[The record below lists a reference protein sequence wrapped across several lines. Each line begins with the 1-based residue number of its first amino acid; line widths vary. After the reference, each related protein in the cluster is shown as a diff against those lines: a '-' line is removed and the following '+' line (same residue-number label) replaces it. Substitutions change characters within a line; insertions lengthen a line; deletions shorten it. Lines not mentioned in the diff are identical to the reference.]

1 MYINSPPKLFL
12 SFLISFR
19 MRDENLKKRGIDPN
33 DNESQIKAIEDR
45 GKEILE
51 EYKRNKKSDRI
62 ISNQEAEDIL
72 EPVKNSLVD
81 LGVGLGKNI
90 LRLWSVI
97 RKNKTKNTC
106 STLFTRFHHSS
117 IQILSMVL
125 KKSSVVQPCAPTKV
139 ARLIIQ
145 N

>member
-1 MYINSPPKLFL
+1 MHVNSPPKLFL
-12 SFLISFR
+12 SFPISFR

-51 EYKRNKKSDRI
+51 EYKRNKKSDM

-81 LGVGLGKNI
+81 LGVGLGK
-90 LRLWSVI
+90 
-97 RKNKTKNTC
+97 
-106 STLFTRFHHSS
+106 TL
-117 IQILSMVL
+117 L
-125 KKSSVVQPCAPTKV
+125 
-139 ARLIIQ
+139 
-145 N
+145 

>member
-1 MYINSPPKLFL
+1 
-12 SFLISFR
+12 

-51 EYKRNKKSDRI
+51 EYKRSKKSDRV

-81 LGVGLGKNI
+81 LGVGLGKNL
-90 LRLWSVI
+90 LRLWLAI
-97 RKNKTKNTC
+97 RRKMNVEYWKH
-106 STLFTRFHHSS
+106 FIF
-117 IQILSMVL
+117 IF
-125 KKSSVVQPCAPTKV
+125 
-139 ARLIIQ
+139 
-145 N
+145 

>member
-1 MYINSPPKLFL
+1 
-12 SFLISFR
+12 

-51 EYKRNKKSDRI
+51 EYKRTKKSDMI
-62 ISNQEAEDIL
+62 TNQEAEDIL

-81 LGVGLGKNI
+81 LGVGLGKNL
-90 LRLWSVI
+90 LRLWLAIKLKINVECWLHFVYS
-97 RKNKTKNTC
+97 
-106 STLFTRFHHSS
+106 L

-125 KKSSVVQPCAPTKV
+125 KKSSVGQACAPTKG
-139 ARLIIQ
+139 ARLIMQ
-145 N
+145 S

>member
-1 MYINSPPKLFL
+1 
-12 SFLISFR
+12 

-51 EYKRNKKSDRI
+51 EYKRNKKSDM

-81 LGVGLGKNI
+81 LGVGLGKNL
-90 LRLWSVI
+90 LRLWLAIISIKINVEYWLHF
-97 RKNKTKNTC
+97 
-106 STLFTRFHHSS
+106 SHSL

-125 KKSSVVQPCAPTKV
+125 KKSSVGQACAPTKG

>member
-1 MYINSPPKLFL
+1 
-12 SFLISFR
+12 

-51 EYKRNKKSDRI
+51 EYKRSKKSDRV

-81 LGVGLGKNI
+81 LGVGLGKNL
-90 LRLWSVI
+90 LRLWLAI
-97 RKNKTKNTC
+97 KR
-106 STLFTRFHHSS
+106 
-117 IQILSMVL
+117 
-125 KKSSVVQPCAPTKV
+125 
-139 ARLIIQ
+139 IITDLYL
-145 N
+145 

>member
-1 MYINSPPKLFL
+1 
-12 SFLISFR
+12 

-90 LRLWSVI
+90 PGL
-97 RKNKTKNTC
+97 
-106 STLFTRFHHSS
+106 
-117 IQILSMVL
+117 
-125 KKSSVVQPCAPTKV
+125 
-139 ARLIIQ
+139 
-145 N
+145 

>member
-1 MYINSPPKLFL
+1 
-12 SFLISFR
+12 

-51 EYKRNKKSDRI
+51 EYKRSKKSNRI

-90 LRLWSVI
+90 L
-97 RKNKTKNTC
+97 
-106 STLFTRFHHSS
+106 
-117 IQILSMVL
+117 
-125 KKSSVVQPCAPTKV
+125 
-139 ARLIIQ
+139 
-145 N
+145 

>member
-1 MYINSPPKLFL
+1 
-12 SFLISFR
+12 

-90 LRLWSVI
+90 L
-97 RKNKTKNTC
+97 
-106 STLFTRFHHSS
+106 
-117 IQILSMVL
+117 
-125 KKSSVVQPCAPTKV
+125 
-139 ARLIIQ
+139 
-145 N
+145 

>member
-1 MYINSPPKLFL
+1 
-12 SFLISFR
+12 

-51 EYKRNKKSDRI
+51 EYKRSKKSDRV

-90 LRLWSVI
+90 PRL
-97 RKNKTKNTC
+97 
-106 STLFTRFHHSS
+106 
-117 IQILSMVL
+117 
-125 KKSSVVQPCAPTKV
+125 
-139 ARLIIQ
+139 
-145 N
+145 

>member
-1 MYINSPPKLFL
+1 MDKIHVIHDLNYFL
-12 SFLISFR
+12 SFFISFR

-51 EYKRNKKSDRI
+51 EYKRNKKSDM

-81 LGVGLGKNI
+81 LGVGLGKNL
-90 LRLWSVI
+90 LRLWLAIKLKINVEYW
-97 RKNKTKNTC
+97 
-106 STLFTRFHHSS
+106 LHFFHSL

-125 KKSSVVQPCAPTKV
+125 K
-139 ARLIIQ
+139 
-145 N
+145 

>member
-1 MYINSPPKLFL
+1 
-12 SFLISFR
+12 

-51 EYKRNKKSDRI
+51 EYKRNKKSDK

-81 LGVGLGKNI
+81 LGVGLGKNL
-90 LRLWSVI
+90 LRLWLAI
-97 RKNKTKNTC
+97 RRI
-106 STLFTRFHHSS
+106 RFVSIKINVEYWLHFSHSL

-125 KKSSVVQPCAPTKV
+125 KKSSVGQACAPTRG

>member
-1 MYINSPPKLFL
+1 
-12 SFLISFR
+12 

-51 EYKRNKKSDRI
+51 EYKRNKKSDM

-81 LGVGLGKNI
+81 LGVGLGKNL
-90 LRLWSVI
+90 LRLWLAIKRMKLKIHVVH
-97 RKNKTKNTC
+97 C
-106 STLFTRFHHSS
+106 LHFFT
-117 IQILSMVL
+117 
-125 KKSSVVQPCAPTKV
+125 
-139 ARLIIQ
+139 II
-145 N
+145 

>member
-1 MYINSPPKLFL
+1 
-12 SFLISFR
+12 

-51 EYKRNKKSDRI
+51 EYKRTKKSDM

-81 LGVGLGKNI
+81 LGVGLGKNL
-90 LRLWSVI
+90 LRLWLAI
-97 RKNKTKNTC
+97 RRMVKLKINVEC
-106 STLFTRFHHSS
+106 WLHFVYFL

-125 KKSSVVQPCAPTKV
+125 KKSSVGQACAPTKG
-139 ARLIIQ
+139 ARLIMQ

>member
-1 MYINSPPKLFL
+1 
-12 SFLISFR
+12 

-90 LRLWSVI
+90 LRLRLAI
-97 RKNKTKNTC
+97 RRNYLN
-106 STLFTRFHHSS
+106 
-117 IQILSMVL
+117 L
-125 KKSSVVQPCAPTKV
+125 KKHVVHFLHFLTI
-139 ARLIIQ
+139 L
-145 N
+145 

>member
-1 MYINSPPKLFL
+1 MRVNSPPKLFL

-90 LRLWSVI
+90 LRLRLAI
-97 RKNKTKNTC
+97 RRNN
-106 STLFTRFHHSS
+106 
-117 IQILSMVL
+117 M
-125 KKSSVVQPCAPTKV
+125 
-139 ARLIIQ
+139 
-145 N
+145 

>member
-1 MYINSPPKLFL
+1 
-12 SFLISFR
+12 

-90 LRLWSVI
+90 PRL
-97 RKNKTKNTC
+97 
-106 STLFTRFHHSS
+106 
-117 IQILSMVL
+117 
-125 KKSSVVQPCAPTKV
+125 
-139 ARLIIQ
+139 
-145 N
+145 

>member
-1 MYINSPPKLFL
+1 
-12 SFLISFR
+12 

-51 EYKRNKKSDRI
+51 EYKRNKKSDM

-81 LGVGLGKNI
+81 LGVGLGKTL
-90 LRLWSVI
+90 LRLWLAI
-97 RKNKTKNTC
+97 R
-106 STLFTRFHHSS
+106 R
-117 IQILSMVL
+117 
-125 KKSSVVQPCAPTKV
+125 KV
-139 ARLIIQ
+139 KMNIEYWKHFIFIF
-145 N
+145 

>member
-1 MYINSPPKLFL
+1 
-12 SFLISFR
+12 

-97 RKNKTKNTC
+97 RKNKTKNEC
-106 STLFTRFHHSS
+106 RILFTHFA
-117 IQILSMVL
+117 IL
-125 KKSSVVQPCAPTKV
+125 
-139 ARLIIQ
+139 
-145 N
+145 

>member
-1 MYINSPPKLFL
+1 MDKIHVIHDLNYFL
-12 SFLISFR
+12 SFFISFR

-51 EYKRNKKSDRI
+51 EYKRNKKSDM

-81 LGVGLGKNI
+81 LGVGLGKNL
-90 LRLWSVI
+90 LRLWLAIKLKINVEYWLHFS
-97 RKNKTKNTC
+97 
-106 STLFTRFHHSS
+106 HSL

-125 KKSSVVQPCAPTKV
+125 K
-139 ARLIIQ
+139 
-145 N
+145 

>member
-1 MYINSPPKLFL
+1 
-12 SFLISFR
+12 

-51 EYKRNKKSDRI
+51 EYKRSKKSDRV

-81 LGVGLGKNI
+81 LGVGLGKNL
-90 LRLWSVI
+90 LRL
-97 RKNKTKNTC
+97 
-106 STLFTRFHHSS
+106 LH
-117 IQILSMVL
+117 
-125 KKSSVVQPCAPTKV
+125 
-139 ARLIIQ
+139 
-145 N
+145 

>member
-1 MYINSPPKLFL
+1 
-12 SFLISFR
+12 

-51 EYKRNKKSDRI
+51 EYKRSKKSDRV

-81 LGVGLGKNI
+81 LGVGLGKNL
-90 LRLWSVI
+90 LRLWLAIKRIKIHVVH
-97 RKNKTKNTC
+97 C
-106 STLFTRFHHSS
+106 LHFFT
-117 IQILSMVL
+117 
-125 KKSSVVQPCAPTKV
+125 
-139 ARLIIQ
+139 IIKYRS
-145 N
+145 